1 MATTISVSGETKE
14 ILRRFGSKGETYDQI
29 IIRLIEKANCAS
41 AEERWNR
48 ILNEDE
54 FISADEL

>member
-14 ILRRFGSKGETYDQI
+14 ILRRLGNKGETYDQI
-29 IIRLIEKANCAS
+29 IKKLIEKANCSA

-54 FISADEL
+54 FVSADEL